1 MPPSNI
7 GFAAALCGADLALPL
22 ADPADLLQKVSVVLV
37 RTTHPGNIGATARA
51 MKTMGLARLV
61 LVEPRYFPDAQA
73 TAMASGADD
82 VLAAARVCASLDE
95 ALNDTRFAVAMTARV
110 RELAYEPVNIRVAA
124 AHVLAEAGASEVAL
138 VFGTEM
144 SGLSNDEVLKCQ
156 LAAMIPAVKGYSSL
170 NLAAA
175 VQLMAYEL
183 RMGLL
188 GGVVGVPPLQ
198 EPAQLGDIERFYEH
212 LQRNLI
218 DSGFL
223 DPAFPKKLM
232 ERMRRLFGRARLEK
246 EEVNILRGILTEWDK
261 RMAERRV
268 GKRADKVD

>member
-1 MPPSNI
+1 
-7 GFAAALCGADLALPL
+7 LALPL
-22 ADPADLLQKVSVVLV
+22 SDPADLLQKVSVVLV

-95 ALNDTRFAVAMTARV
+95 ALKDTRFAVAMTARV

-124 AHVLAEAGASEVAL
+124 AQVLAEAGASEVAL

-183 RMGLL
+183 RMSLL
-188 GGVVGVPPLQ
+188 GGVVGMPPVQ
-198 EPAQLGDIERFYEH
+198 EPAQIGDIERFYEH

-232 ERMRRLFGRARLEK
+232 ERLRRLFGRARLEK

-261 RMAERRV
+261 RMAERPL

>member
-1 MPPSNI
+1 M
-7 GFAAALCGADLALPL
+7 
-22 ADPADLLQKVSVVLV
+22 

-51 MKTMGLARLV
+51 MKTMGLSRLV

-82 VLAAARVCASLDE
+82 VLAAALVCTSLDE
-95 ALNDTRFAVAMTARV
+95 ALEDVRFALAMTARV

-124 AHVLAEAGASEVAL
+124 AQVLSEAAGNEVAL

-156 LAAMIPAVKGYSSL
+156 LAAMIPAVRGYSSL

-183 RMGLL
+183 RMGML
-188 GGVVGVPPLQ
+188 GGVVGMPPLQ
-198 EPAQLGDIERFYEH
+198 EAAQIGDIERFYDH
-212 LQRNLI
+212 LQRNLVS
-218 DSGFL
+218 SGFL
-223 DPAFPKKLM
+223 DPLFPKKLM

-261 RMAERRV
+261 RMAERR
-268 GKRADKVD
+268 ADKVD

>member
-1 MPPSNI
+1 VS
-7 GFAAALCGADLALPL
+7 
-22 ADPADLLQKVSVVLV
+22 DPVDLLQSVSVVLV
-37 RTTHPGNIGATARA
+37 RTTHPGNIGAAARA
-51 MKTMGLARLV
+51 MKTMGLSRLV
-61 LVEPRYFPDAQA
+61 LVAPRFFPDPQA

-82 VLAAARVCASLDE
+82 VLAAARVCATLDE
-95 ALNDTRFAVAMTARV
+95 ALEQTRFAVALTARV

-124 AHVLAEAGASEVAL
+124 GQVLAEAAGSEVAL

-170 NLAAA
+170 NLAAS

-183 RMGLL
+183 RMELL
-188 GGVVGVPPLQ
+188 GGVVGSPPLQ

-218 DSGFL
+218 SSGFL
-223 DPAFPKKLM
+223 DPLFPKKLM

-261 RMAERRV
+261 RMAEGRP
-268 GKRADKVD
+268 DKVD

>member
-1 MPPSNI
+1 LRVSET
-7 GFAAALCGADLALPL
+7 
-22 ADPADLLQKVSVVLV
+22 ADLLGRVSIVLV

-51 MKTMGLARLV
+51 MKTMGLSRLV
-61 LVEPRYFPDAQA
+61 LVEPRYFPDPQA

-82 VLAAARVCASLDE
+82 VLAAARVCSSLDE
-95 ALNDTRFAVAMTARV
+95 ALEGARFAVALTARV
-110 RELAYEPVNIRVAA
+110 RELAYTPVNIRVAA
-124 AHVLAEAGASEVAL
+124 GQVLAESGDGDVAL

-156 LAAMIPAVKGYSSL
+156 LAAMIPAVRGYSSL
-170 NLAAA
+170 NLAAS

-183 RMGLL
+183 RMALL
-188 GGVVGVPPLQ
+188 GGVVGSPPLQ
-198 EPAQLGDIERFYEH
+198 EPAQIGDIERFYEH

-218 DSGFL
+218 ASGFL
-223 DPAFPKKLM
+223 DPVYPKKLM

-261 RMAERRV
+261 HMAERRQ
-268 GKRADKVD
+268 DKVD